1 MQSALAATLA
11 RPEWW
16 AIALGAFLV
25 RGGFL
30 LIVLP
35 IVSVPTAAG
44 IVTTLSPAVEG
55 LILGKPSLEG
65 AIVGSLVLGLILA
78 ALAAAGLAGSW
89 LDLALVREAAEDED
103 IDRGWRPVRGSVVQA
118 LSIRLTAHLPT
129 LLAIGYGFL
138 RVVEVAYEEFTSPSD
153 AGVPIN
159 DRVLIRI
166 PDVIVL
172 LVVAWLVGE
181 TVGSLAARRAAAGT
195 RATRAL
201 LASVRQVLSPRG
213 LATLG
218 LTSAVIAGLL
228 IPFILATGRAWENL
242 RTYLLDGAN
251 TVQLGAALV
260 LLVASW
266 VLGLSILGAGLA
278 WRATAWTAEVASD

>member
-1 MQSALAATLA
+1 MQSALAATLS
-11 RPEWW
+11 RPDWW

-65 AIVGSLVLGLILA
+65 AIVGSAVLGLILA
-78 ALAAAGLAGSW
+78 ALVAAGLAGSW

-103 IDRGWRPVRGSVVQA
+103 IDRGGRPVRGSAVQA

-159 DRVLIRI
+159 DRVLLRI
-166 PDVIVL
+166 PDVVVL

-201 LASVRQVLSPRG
+201 LASVRQVMSARG
-213 LATLG
+213 LATLA
-218 LTSAVIAGLL
+218 LTSAVITGLL
-228 IPFILATGRAWENL
+228 IPFVLATGRAWEHL
-242 RTYLLDGAN
+242 RSYLLDGAN